1 MSYELFMEYYQQVQ
15 EILANN
21 TFQEYGIIGLFL
33 NALLSA
39 TALPLPT
46 EILTSALL
54 MGGEPELYVGIAL
67 IVGSVIGGFVNY
79 SIGFSG
85 NRLVNFIKR
94 RKQKHVAEL
103 VSDFNKEPI
112 KESKSERKP
121 HKFLEKF
128 GWGAIFFASWIPV
141 IGDLILISAG
151 VKRMKFSKFSIFMVA
166 GKIVKT
172 VVVVTGL
179 GTLF

>member
-1 MSYELFMEYYQQVQ
+1 MSYELFMEYYMIAQ

-33 NALLSA
+33 NSLLAA

-54 MGGEPELYVGIAL
+54 IGGENIFLVASAL
-67 IVGSVIGGFVNY
+67 IIGSVIGGILNY
-79 SIGFSG
+79 SIGFGGSK
-85 NRLVNFIKR
+85 LFKKFR
-94 RKQKHVAEL
+94 RKSNIEKPIEKQEKKH
-103 VSDFNKEPI
+103 
-112 KESKSERKP
+112 
-121 HKFLEKF
+121 HKLLNRF
-128 GWGAIFFASWIPV
+128 GWGAIFFAAWIPV
-141 IGDLILISAG
+141 VGDLMLISAG
-151 VKRMKFSKFSIFMVA
+151 VKKMKFRKFLIVMIS

-172 VVVVTGL
+172 SIVVLGL

>member
-1 MSYELFMEYYQQVQ
+1 MSYELFMEYYLQAQ

-33 NALLSA
+33 NSLLAA

-54 MGGEPELYVGIAL
+54 IGGENIFLVAIAL
-67 IVGSVIGGFVNY
+67 ITGSVIGGILNY
-79 SIGFSG
+79 SIGFGGSKLFKKIG
-85 NRLVNFIKR
+85 RKSNTEEPVKENIEKQEKKHHRLLNR
-94 RKQKHVAEL
+94 
-103 VSDFNKEPI
+103 
-112 KESKSERKP
+112 
-121 HKFLEKF
+121 F
-128 GWGAIFFASWIPV
+128 GWGAIFFAAWIPV
-141 IGDLILISAG
+141 VGDLMLITAG
-151 VKRMKFSKFSIFMVA
+151 VKKMKFRKFLIVMIS

-172 VVVVTGL
+172 SIVVLGL

>member
-1 MSYELFMEYYQQVQ
+1 MSYELFMEYYLQAQ

-33 NALLSA
+33 NSLLAA

-54 MGGEPELYVGIAL
+54 IGGENIFLVASAL
-67 IVGSVIGGFVNY
+67 ITGSVIGGILNY
-79 SIGFSG
+79 SIGFGGSKLFKKIG
-85 NRLVNFIKR
+85 
-94 RKQKHVAEL
+94 RK
-103 VSDFNKEPI
+103 SNIKEPVEEPI
-112 KESKSERKP
+112 GKQEKKH
-121 HKFLEKF
+121 HKLLNRF
-128 GWGAIFFASWIPV
+128 GWGAIFFAAWIPV
-141 IGDLILISAG
+141 VGDLMLISAG
-151 VKRMKFSKFSIFMVA
+151 VKKMKFRKFLIVMIS

-172 VVVVTGL
+172 CIVVLGL

>member
-1 MSYELFMEYYQQVQ
+1 MSYELFMEYYLQAQ

-33 NALLSA
+33 NSLLAA

-54 MGGEPELYVGIAL
+54 IGGENIFLVASAL
-67 IVGSVIGGFVNY
+67 ITGSVIGGILNY
-79 SIGFSG
+79 SIGFGGSKLFKKIG
-85 NRLVNFIKR
+85 RKSNIEKPLGKKIEKQEKKHHKLLNR
-94 RKQKHVAEL
+94 
-103 VSDFNKEPI
+103 
-112 KESKSERKP
+112 
-121 HKFLEKF
+121 F
-128 GWGAIFFASWIPV
+128 GWGAIFFAAWIPV
-141 IGDLILISAG
+141 VGDLMLISAG
-151 VKRMKFSKFSIFMVA
+151 VKKMKFRKFLIVMIS

-172 VVVVTGL
+172 SIVVLGL

>member
-1 MSYELFMEYYQQVQ
+1 MSYELFMEYYLQAQ

-33 NALLSA
+33 NSLLAA

-54 MGGEPELYVGIAL
+54 IGGESVFLVAIAL
-67 IVGSVIGGFVNY
+67 IAGSVIGGILNY
-79 SIGFSG
+79 TIGFGGSKLLKKIG
-85 NRLVNFIKR
+85 
-94 RKQKHVAEL
+94 RKSNTEEPVKKHVE
-103 VSDFNKEPI
+103 KQE
-112 KESKSERKP
+112 KKH
-121 HKFLEKF
+121 HKLLNRF
-128 GWGAIFFASWIPV
+128 GWGAIFFAAWIPV
-141 IGDLILISAG
+141 VGDLMLITAG
-151 VKRMKFSKFSIFMVA
+151 VKKMKFRKFLIVMIS

-172 VVVVTGL
+172 SIVVLGL